1 MTLYDLSKQPKNM
14 RWVLFTLSGIFFIST
29 VLHIVFIFF
38 AIFMLIAALLT
49 KFVISRFDYLK
60 ILKND

>member
-14 RWVLFTLSGIFFIST
+14 RWVLFTLSGIFFILT
-29 VLHIVFIFF
+29 VLHTLFIFF

-49 KFVISRFDYLK
+49 KFVTSRFDYLK